1 VKIELNRDWTEFLC
15 LLISR
20 RVRFL
25 VIGGHAVAGHG
36 EPRLTE
42 DLDVFVDRDP
52 GNAKRLRDALVDFG
66 FGAAAPQPK
75 ELSRPHKVFML
86 GRKPWR
92 IDILTTIDGVS
103 FEEAWA
109 SRVAAKFAATPLY
122 VIGREMLIKNK
133 RASARDKDLRDVA
146 LLEAHALKSK
156 PKPARRRRSEPEVRA
171 APRRKRKASK

>member
-1 VKIELNRDWTEFLC
+1 MKIELNPDWTEFLC
-15 LLISR
+15 ALISR

-42 DLDVFVDRDP
+42 DLDLFVDRDVA
-52 GNAKRLRDALVDFG
+52 NAKRLREALVDFG

-75 ELSRPHKVFML
+75 ELARPHKVFML

-92 IDILTTIDGVS
+92 IDILTSIDGVS
-103 FEEAWA
+103 FKRAWA
-109 SRVAAKFAATPLY
+109 SRVAAQFVAAPLY

-133 RASARDKDLRDVA
+133 QAAARDKDLRDVA
-146 LLEAHALKSK
+146 LLNAHA
-156 PKPARRRRSEPEVRA
+156 PKPTRQRRSTRTVRA
-171 APRRKRKASK
+171 APPRKRRVSK